1 VPGDPIT
8 PDDRRALVDA
18 ARAVAES
25 GLVVGSSGNLSLRR
39 GDRVL
44 ITPRRAELRAI
55 GPADCVE
62 IALADGALS
71 PGHAS
76 DSEPSSEEGLHR
88 AVYAAAPDATAVV
101 HTHSHFATV
110 LGTLVDELP
119 PIHYGITAFGG
130 PVRVVP
136 FAVFGS
142 PELAASVG
150 AAFADRSAALLA
162 NHGAV
167 VAAGSIGRAVD
178 LAVQLEW
185 LASVAYHAAL
195 AGTPALLSGEDLDA
209 TLEQSRRLRYAL
221 TEPA

>member
-1 VPGDPIT
+1 MSSTT
-8 PDDRRALVDA
+8 PTAADRAELVGA

-39 GDRVL
+39 GSRVL

-55 GPADCVE
+55 DPAACVDVS
-62 IALADGALS
+62 LDDGSVADD
-71 PGHAS
+71 HAS
-76 DSEPSSEEGLHR
+76 SSEPSSEAQLHR
-88 AVYAAAPDATAVV
+88 AVYAATDATAVV

-110 LGTLVDELP
+110 MGTLVHELP
-119 PIHYGITAFGG
+119 SIHYGLTAFGG

-142 PELAASVG
+142 AELAASVA
-150 AAFADRSAALLA
+150 AAFAGRRAVLLA

-167 VAAGSIGRAVD
+167 VAAESIARAVD

-185 LASVAYHAAL
+185 LASVAYHAMV
-195 AGTPALLSGEDLDA
+195 AGHPTLLSADDFRR
-209 TLEQSRRLRYAL
+209 TLEQSRALRYSL
-221 TEPA
+221 TEPT

>member
-1 VPGDPIT
+1 VSADPFT
-8 PDDRRALVDA
+8 ADDRRALVDA

-55 GPADCVE
+55 DPADCVE
-62 IALADGALS
+62 IALSDGTVAAD
-71 PGHAS
+71 HAT

-88 AVYAAAPDATAVV
+88 AVYAATDAGAVV

-119 PIHYGITAFGG
+119 PIHYGLTAFGG

-167 VAAGSIGRAVD
+167 VAAGSVARAVD

-185 LASVAYHAAL
+185 LASVAYHATA
-195 AGTPALLSGEDLDA
+195 AGTPALLSPEDLDA
-209 TLEQSRRLRYAL
+209 TLQQSRRLRYSL